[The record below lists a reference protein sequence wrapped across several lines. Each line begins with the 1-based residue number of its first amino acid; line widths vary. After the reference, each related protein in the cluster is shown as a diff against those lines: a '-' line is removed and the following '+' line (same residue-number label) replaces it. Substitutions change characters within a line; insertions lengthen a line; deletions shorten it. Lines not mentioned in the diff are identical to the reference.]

1 MPGVLNVTLGFYKLS
16 IKGRYPLRFFILGG
30 APIRVLYTLYV
41 ANIAVFISVVG
52 LVLFILVVA
61 IMFCA
66 PCISRLGWQSR
77 CTIWLYLFRLLGAE
91 FFEGD
96 GEGWIRTWAIAAIV
110 LSLKLLTMVSLF
122 LPLSVYLWLLWWVLL
137 SKKLFSWRKL
147 VSLWNVF
154 FVLRCQNVCPIVLF
168 FACGIIF
175 IYYFVILWAIF
186 ILYFVYGSF
195 FLMR

>member
-1 MPGVLNVTLGFYKLS
+1 MPGVLNVALGFYKLS
-16 IKGRYPLRFFILGG
+16 IKGRYPLRIFILGG

-77 CTIWLYLFRLLGAE
+77 CTILLYLFRLLGAE

-96 GEGWIRTWAIAAIV
+96 GEGCAAIV
-110 LSLKLLTMVSLF
+110 LILKLLTMV
-122 LPLSVYLWLLWWVLL
+122 
-137 SKKLFSWRKL
+137 
-147 VSLWNVF
+147 
-154 FVLRCQNVCPIVLF
+154 
-168 FACGIIF
+168 
-175 IYYFVILWAIF
+175 
-186 ILYFVYGSF
+186 
-195 FLMR
+195 